1 MGGGVDFAPSPLQEV
16 LGNVWKHFWL
26 SQLRVG
32 FATGVW
38 RTEARDATKRPV
50 IQRTAPLPARTEGL
64 SAPVSVVQSLRCSAL
79 NPILMSP
86 FFR

>member
-1 MGGGVDFAPSPLQEV
+1 MGLHRGRGGGGVDFAPSPLQEV

-38 RTEARDATKRPV
+38 RTKARDAAKHLV
-50 IQRTAPLPARTEGL
+50 IQRTAPSPHPHPRSPAP
-64 SAPVSVVQSLRCSAL
+64 APKGYLLQCKW
-79 NPILMSP
+79 
-86 FFR
+86 FRA